1 MKERNLNQGESNF
14 DCRMLPGPQY
24 NNETY
29 RKAVLFLHTCE
40 LHLYSKYLHW
50 FEDLGGIP
58 FFNIDINSYKPEEI
72 GYQASITFRYV
83 DSTGGRDIKVIKI
96 ADSDITNISVYEEVE
111 KELGNA
117 VIAFKETLLNS

>member
-1 MKERNLNQGESNF
+1 MKTRNLNPSENNF

-58 FFNIDINSYKPEEI
+58 FLI
-72 GYQASITFRYV
+72 
-83 DSTGGRDIKVIKI
+83 STLIVTNLKRLVIK
-96 ADSDITNISVYEEVE
+96 
-111 KELGNA
+111 LR
-117 VIAFKETLLNS
+117 